1 MDFLNKYISIP
12 YKEKGRD
19 FDGVD
24 CYGLNYLIYKNE
36 IDLLIPSYADDYQS
50 AEDGREL
57 GLLINKEKVKWIKV
71 DIPEI
76 FDGVLIRM
84 KGHPMHCGM
93 YIGDGLF
100 IHCLKGSGVTIE
112 KIDSITWKN
121 RILGFYR
128 YDR

>member
-1 MDFLNKYISIP
+1 MYFLNKYISIP
-12 YKEKGRD
+12 FKEKGRD

-24 CYGLNYLIYKNE
+24 CYGLNYLIYKIE
-36 IDLLIPSYADDYQS
+36 IGLLIPSYSDDYQS
-50 AEDGREL
+50 TEDAEEL
-57 GLLINKEKVKWIKV
+57 CTLINKEKIKWTEV
-71 DIPEI
+71 STPLI
-76 FDGVLIRM
+76 FDSILIRM
-84 KGHPMHCGM
+84 KGQPMHCGV

-128 YDR
+128 YGK